1 MIDELDRV
9 NKEYT
14 MMNDNLQGIQE
25 ENKQLRAIGNIPDN
39 FGKDQQKDIIRFKD
53 RETVFEYK
61 RLVKVLQQDNY
72 ELEKERALLKHKN
85 KQYALLL
92 NDKEDSR
99 YKDLTRD

>member
-39 FGKDQQKDIIRFKD
+39 FGKDQ
-53 RETVFEYK
+53 
-61 RLVKVLQQDNY
+61 
-72 ELEKERALLKHKN
+72 
-85 KQYALLL
+85 
-92 NDKEDSR
+92 
-99 YKDLTRD
+99 